1 MSETA
6 RKKTPSASSAKKPRA
21 PRKPARDPYDFP
33 EDDFK
38 RPAPKK
44 NAPARKKADR
54 DPYDFPED
62 RRKNADAQSPKTPSK
77 AAAKKSGASSHKA
90 AGKKGGGKKG
100 GSRGGY
106 LSFLLAGLI
115 VLCVL
120 VGAYQLTRYAKF
132 MKMRAAVDAEGF
144 YAGTAVEGV
153 DISQMTLSQ
162 AQAHWAEQ
170 IEPAYAG
177 RTVTFDVGGSVTAGE
192 LGYESDYAQVLEKAW
207 YGQKNG
213 SLAQRYAALTAA
225 GDQGYVVTRKLYDPA
240 AVEAYVQSAAEK
252 IDTPV
257 QEAGVSGFDTNSL
270 AFTFTQGTPG
280 RTLDQE
286 KLASDIESALEAGGG
301 EVALSIAE
309 TAPQVA
315 TEDIQAQYG
324 LRAYAVTD
332 ASSSKKNRLSNIQLA
347 LSSINGLCL
356 QPGEEFSFNEVV
368 GKRTAERGYKVAT
381 AYSAGEVTEELG
393 GGICQVSTTLFNAVV
408 KSDLEITERHNHSI
422 PVSYVDKG
430 KDATVSWGAQDFK
443 FKNNTDAPV
452 YIVALLS
459 EDKKVR
465 IGVFGKVLEDGMY
478 ITVES
483 EVTHRDK
490 HQTTYQYNAFLSP
503 GTQSELQSGRD
514 GYSAVAY
521 KLYWTKDGDLIKK
534 ETLCKSE
541 YRRRDAII
549 EYNN

>member
-6 RKKTPSASSAKKPRA
+6 RKKTSSASPTKKPRA
-21 PRKPARDPYDFP
+21 PRKPTRDPYDFP

-44 NAPARKKADR
+44 KAPARKKADR

-62 RRKNADAQSPKTPSK
+62 RRKNAAAQSPKTPPK

-90 AGKKGGGKKG
+90 AEKKGGGKKG

-144 YAGTAVEGV
+144 YAGTVVEGV

-257 QEAGVSGFDTNSL
+257 QEAGVSGFDTDSL
-270 AFTFTQGTPG
+270 AFTFTQGAPG
-280 RTLDQE
+280 RTLNRE
-286 KLASDIESALEAGGG
+286 KLASDIESALDAGGG

-347 LSSINGLCL
+347 LNSINGLCL

-514 GYSAVAY
+514 GYSAMAY
-521 KLYWTKDGDLIKK
+521 KLYWTKDGEMIKK

>member
-1 MSETA
+1 M
-6 RKKTPSASSAKKPRA
+6 
-21 PRKPARDPYDFP
+21 
-33 EDDFK
+33 
-38 RPAPKK
+38 
-44 NAPARKKADR
+44 
-54 DPYDFPED
+54 
-62 RRKNADAQSPKTPSK
+62 
-77 AAAKKSGASSHKA
+77 
-90 AGKKGGGKKG
+90 
-100 GSRGGY
+100 
-106 LSFLLAGLI
+106 
-115 VLCVL
+115 
-120 VGAYQLTRYAKF
+120 
-132 MKMRAAVDAEGF
+132 
-144 YAGTAVEGV
+144 
-153 DISQMTLSQ
+153 
-162 AQAHWAEQ
+162 
-170 IEPAYAG
+170 
-177 RTVTFDVGGSVTAGE
+177 
-192 LGYESDYAQVLEKAW
+192 
-207 YGQKNG
+207 
-213 SLAQRYAALTAA
+213 
-225 GDQGYVVTRKLYDPA
+225 
-240 AVEAYVQSAAEK
+240 
-252 IDTPV
+252 
-257 QEAGVSGFDTNSL
+257 QEAGVSGFDTDSL

-286 KLASDIESALEAGGG
+286 KLASDIKSALEAGGG

>member
-6 RKKTPSASSAKKPRA
+6 RKKTGPASSGRKPRA
-21 PRKPARDPYDFP
+21 PKKPARDPYDFP

-38 RPAPKK
+38 RPTPKK
-44 NAPARKKADR
+44 KASSRKQAPR

-62 RRKNADAQSPKTPSK
+62 RRKSAAGQPPKASPKP
-77 AAAKKSGASSHKA
+77 AAKKPAPAKSGSQKNSR
-90 AGKKGGGKKG
+90 KKGGG
-100 GSRGGY
+100 RGGY

-115 VLCVL
+115 VICVL
-120 VGAYQLTRYAKF
+120 AGAYQLMQYTRF

-144 YAGTAVEGV
+144 YAGTVVEGV
-153 DISQMTLSQ
+153 DISQMTLNQ

-170 IEPAYAG
+170 IEPAYSG
-177 RTVTFDVGGSVTAGE
+177 RTVTFDVGGSVSAKD
-192 LGYESDYAQVLEKAW
+192 LGYESDYAQVLEAAW

-213 SLAQRYAALTAA
+213 TLAQRYAALTSA
-225 GDQGYVVTRKLYDPA
+225 GDQGYSVTRRLYDPEAVA
-240 AVEAYVQSAAEK
+240 AYARSAGEK

-257 QEAGVSGFDTNSL
+257 QEAGVSGFDVDSMT
-270 AFTFTQGTPG
+270 FTFSQGIPG

-286 KLASDIESALEAGGG
+286 KLISDIQSALEAGGG
-301 EVALSIAE
+301 EVTLSIAE

-347 LSSINGLCL
+347 LNSINGLCL

-490 HQTTYQYNAFLSP
+490 HQTTYQYNAFLAP

-521 KLYWTKDGDLIKK
+521 KLYWTKDGDLIQK